1 MFFIVTSVKKLQKV
15 AGQHRPAGCV
25 FAAWNGLLRLAW
37 HEKNGAF
44 PTAPQKRKTR
54 R

>member
-25 FAAWNGLLRLAW
+25 FAAWNGLLRLAG